1 MHAAGVEGCCWQ
13 VRTYC
18 ARIRR
23 RRRRLLGGENI
34 LHVDKEE
41 EAVGR

>member
-1 MHAAGVEGCCWQ
+1 M
-13 VRTYC
+13 RIYC
-18 ARIRR
+18 TWI

-41 EAVGR
+41 EEVVVR